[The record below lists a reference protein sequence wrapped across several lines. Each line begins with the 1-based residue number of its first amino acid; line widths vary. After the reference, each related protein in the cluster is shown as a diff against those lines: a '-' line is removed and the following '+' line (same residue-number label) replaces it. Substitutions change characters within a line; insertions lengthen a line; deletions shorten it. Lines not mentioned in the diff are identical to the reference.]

1 MIPSFSTLWLLNP
14 PPRLMP
20 RRSSTWGG
28 TPRRMSQVPW
38 RTGSSTRITWA
49 PKVARNFVAP
59 APASWPV
66 RSQMRRCE
74 SAVEPDVGKG
84 IGASYVNPN
93 GGGSPYT
100 DRS

>member
-1 MIPSFSTLWLLNP
+1 MVVEPAAEVDAAAVVDVGLDAP
-14 PPRLMP
+14 ED
-20 RRSSTWGG
+20 
-28 TPRRMSQVPW
+28 VPASLV
-38 RTGSSTRITWA
+38 TGSSTRITWA
-49 PKVARNFVAP
+49 PKAASNLVAP

-66 RSQMRRCE
+66 KSQMRMCE
-74 SAVEPDVGKG
+74 SAVEPAVGKG